1 VSVCLS
7 ICLSVTLRYCI
18 EKAERIELNLGTKV
32 FLGVPYT
39 VLYEN
44 FGISKTRESLLLSGA
59 FYPENS
65 LFEARFQHTDN
76 RPSWLYVGVF
86 LLTYLFVERLDCGV
100 QRSLEQLQKA
110 IRGFVV
116 MSEELEMIY
125 TSFLNNHVP
134 QLWAAAAYPS
144 LKPLSSWVSDLVL
157 RCTFIYNWIKHGQP
171 KSFWI
176 SGFFFPQGTIL
187 RPSLFPILW
196 DGAIKN
202 RGPFDTVSER
212 GGR

>member
-1 VSVCLS
+1 M
-7 ICLSVTLRYCI
+7 I
-18 EKAERIELNLGTKV
+18 
-32 FLGVPYT
+32 
-39 VLYEN
+39 
-44 FGISKTRESLLLSGA
+44 
-59 FYPENS
+59 
-65 LFEARFQHTDN
+65 
-76 RPSWLYVGVF
+76 
-86 LLTYLFVERLDCGV
+86 ERLDCGM

-134 QLWAAAAYPS
+134 LLWAAAAYPS

-187 RPSLFPILW
+187 RPSLFP
-196 DGAIKN
+196 DGAN
-202 RGPFDTVSER
+202 NAGSVDTGSHR
-212 GGR
+212 GGRQFAIYCGDIFKVWWDLYWFTAK